1 MRTVSWSGGVGVAVA
16 GGGEPVAGAVAG
28 RVGCCADAG
37 ATLISMTASVATIR
51 KVPGR
56 CMVAS

>member
-1 MRTVSWSGGVGVAVA
+1 VSWSGGVGVAVA
-16 GGGEPVAGAVAG
+16 GDGEPVAGAVAG

>member
-1 MRTVSWSGGVGVAVA
+1 MRTVSWSGGVLAAVV
-16 GGGEPVAGAVAG
+16 GGGELAAGAVAG
-28 RVGCCADAG
+28 RVGCWADAG
-37 ATLISMTASVATIR
+37 ATPISANATVATIR